1 MSGNKN
7 AVERKLAELERLW
20 LEASDDENARIF
32 IWRTPADSDRLIH
45 VFFALQEEQQNDFT
59 TPDLF
64 IRFNTP
70 FDTRY
75 GYSHGLEEEFIERVN
90 VSAFPEPRW
99 QPVGSLPCY
108 QADTLHALMSD
119 FAHYHQDYLRYLSV
133 ILTASSVSHADSH
146 RQFIDDLCQSI
157 ATRTSRFRLLLID
170 THENPDWQWL
180 LTRFPE
186 NARLLTPDISED
198 ELMRQTLNETP
209 TSDGTAM
216 LRFRQ
221 LMTDT
226 FISIKKGSAAQTE
239 QLAQKALELAR
250 QQGWGDQ
257 QVIMLSMIAG
267 GWLQEKHAQNAIK
280 NYRLAIQT
288 SADLPPEPRH
298 LLITQNL
305 MGEGNAWFMDK
316 KPEQASDAYFRSAQ
330 EAQNIPS
337 LLLTMEGY
345 RMAGFSLMSVT
356 PPPAKTAQH
365 YHAALKAGLSMSD
378 EERAQSGFMQ
388 IFRDLLNWLSPE
400 ATSRSDSF
408 SERYLKAQAE
418 LIQQAEDAV
427 NQAGHHDIATA
438 VVQHDNELTQRMET
452 LFQNTLLEREHM
464 LSQEKPLYQQVLR
477 LARQYSNAFWGAAAE
492 IAHPLD
498 KSVDEWPFSP
508 LLPPFPTH
516 LTDENISLLFGLIFT
531 PSQEPLHA
539 EF

>member
-70 FDTRY
+70 FETRY
-75 GYSHGLEEEFIERVN
+75 GYPHSLEEEFIERVN
-90 VSAFPEPRW
+90 ISTFPEPRW
-99 QPVGSLPCY
+99 QPASLLPCY
-108 QADTLHALMSD
+108 RADRLHALMND
-119 FAHYHQDYLRYLSV
+119 FAHYHQDALRYLTV

-146 RQFIDDLCQSI
+146 RQFIDDLCQCI
-157 ATRTSRFRLLLID
+157 TARTSRFRLLLVD

-180 LTRFPE
+180 LTRSPE
-186 NARLLTPDISED
+186 HARLLTPDINED

-226 FISIKKGSAAQTE
+226 FISLKKGPAAQTE
-239 QLAQKALELAR
+239 QLAQKALDLAR

-257 QVIMLSMIAG
+257 QVIMLSMMAG

-280 NYRLAIQT
+280 NYRLAVQT
-288 SADLPPEPRH
+288 AADLPPESRH
-298 LLITQNL
+298 LLATQNL

-316 KPEQASDAYFRSAQ
+316 KPEQASDAYYRSAQ
-330 EAQNIPS
+330 EAQDIPS

-356 PPPAKTAQH
+356 PPPAKTAQY
-365 YHAALKAGLSMSD
+365 YHDALKTGLSMSD

-400 ATSRSDSF
+400 AASRCDSF

-418 LIQQAEDAV
+418 LIQQAEEAV
-427 NQAGHHDIATA
+427 AQAEHHEISAA
-438 VVQHDNELTQRMET
+438 VAQYDDELTQKMET
-452 LFQNTLLEREHM
+452 LFQNILLERERM

-477 LARQYSNAFWGAAAE
+477 LARRYSHAFWSAGTE

-498 KSVDEWPFSP
+498 KTVDEWSFSP
-508 LLPPFPTH
+508 LLPPFPAR
-516 LTDENISLLFGLIFT
+516 LSDEDIALLFGLIFT
-531 PSQEPLHA
+531 PAQEPLHA